1 MPLTKLSMSSSIGLL
16 RSLAAIRRVEILDAL
31 RDGSKSVGQLVARD
45 LGCQSGVSKH
55 RQILHGCGPVNRRK
69 MGQYVVYSI
78 SPAIRRL
85 CIELDAVTKCA
96 LKRRLGQ

>member
-1 MPLTKLSMSSSIGLL
+1 MSLSIGLL
-16 RSLAAIRRVEILDAL
+16 RSLAAIRRVEILDAS
-31 RDGSKSVGQLVARD
+31 RDGSKNVGQLVARD

-55 RQILHGCGPVNRRK
+55 LRILHNSGLVNREK
-69 MGQYVVYSI
+69 KGQQAVYSI
-78 SPAIRRL
+78 TPVVKRL